1 MKLNNSTTF
10 TSLSMIMLLVIS
22 LILLQACGIHSQHS
36 GQSESGKQ
44 GRVITVT
51 SNPTGAT
58 IRADGSILGETP
70 LEVDLAKSFSR
81 GWVRGEEYGVVY
93 RINGA
98 LTIEKN
104 GCSVYS
110 VPVSETAPSE
120 DISITLV
127 CTEKEQATSS
137 GEPVKSTTSEIPDN
151 MEQRLKKLEKL
162 YQDGAIT
169 TDEYNQHRS
178 RILSEL

>member
-1 MKLNNSTTF
+1 LKLNNSTTF
-10 TSLSMIMLLVIS
+10 TSLSVIMLLVIS
-22 LILLQACGIHSQHS
+22 LILLQACGIHSQRS

-70 LEVDLAKSFSR
+70 LDLAKSFSR

-162 YQDGAIT
+162 YPGWR
-169 TDEYNQHRS
+169 YYYG
-178 RILSEL
+178 